1 MLSMTGF
8 GKGSAVFDG
17 RQRFIAEVSS
27 VNRKQ
32 LEARI
37 SLPSEFSGFEVNA
50 RKLIGE
56 YVSRGSVQLRVSF
69 DGGGAAE

>member
-50 RKLIGE
+50 R
-56 YVSRGSVQLRVSF
+56 
-69 DGGGAAE
+69 

>member
-56 YVSRGSVQLRVSF
+56 YVSRGSV
-69 DGGGAAE
+69 